1 LEGALREI
9 EGGRDFEKTG
19 ITAKDQAGAA
29 KCGFASGF
37 TGRREAAGPRSI
49 YERRSRTQVAVLNL
63 GTLDR
68 GITVRAGAA
77 ISSYNGMSMPRSE
90 PLSDDEILS
99 YLNRS
104 TKPASLRQIA
114 AALGLRHANRRALA
128 KSVTRLKR
136 RKVIE
141 EVRAGCYRLA
151 GTKSAKGEERHRRRE
166 ATSKLGGD
174 VAVAE
179 PGVAAAGGAPGA
191 GRDAGRDPNLVT
203 GRLVAHHDGYGFVV
217 PESPRRDLDGDLFI
231 PPNQSGDAMHGDR
244 VIAHIERRQ
253 PGREGAGRAEGR
265 ILRVLGRAHP
275 TVVGVFRYGPRGN
288 VVLPYE
294 ARLNQEIVIPP
305 GDELTPELLDK
316 YGADTREHRS
326 DASGDSRGDSRG
338 GSGGG
343 ASRSGSRVGAG
354 RLAELDGAVVNVEL
368 TRFPHAG
375 VPGAGRVIE
384 VLGHPGEFGVDVEIL
399 IRKHHLPYRFPA
411 EVLEEARRVALL
423 PADADEADHEPE
435 RRDFRQLPIVTI
447 DGETARDF
455 DDAVYVE
462 RRGENWHLQVHIAD
476 VAHYVTRNG
485 ALDREA
491 RLRGTSVY
499 FPDRAVPM
507 LPEELSNGICSLK
520 PHEDRLV
527 MSVLLDL
534 DSAGEVRHAEFTAG
548 VIRSAERMTYTNVNR
563 VLEGDAEAVERY
575 AALAPRFRD
584 MRDLAL
590 ILNARRAQRGSMDFD
605 LPERVLTFDA
615 EGRMTGIT
623 RSERNIA
630 HRLIEE
636 FMLAANQAVA
646 RYLEGRGLHSLHRV
660 HEKPDPKKVLEF
672 EQLAQAFGYSL
683 GVPGLSERR
692 VTVRHGQVPPRGQ
705 EGQARRGGR
714 RDGGRR
720 DEPMVVSL
728 PGAHEFQI
736 RPQHYQ
742 RLTQKIAGKPEERI
756 LSYLMLRSLKQARYA
771 VDPLG
776 HFALAFDQYAHFTSP
791 IRRYP
796 DLVVHRVLKWAL
808 AHAEA
813 AAGTAEGG
821 GPYSR
826 GELAAIA
833 LESSESERRAEGA
846 ERELIDWKT
855 AQFMEQHLGEE
866 YEALIISVQKFGF
879 FVELMEI
886 FVEGLVPMNRLE
898 EEAGGHCFYRER
910 DHAIVAGRGNRAR
923 IWKLGARVRVR
934 AERIDPMRRRVE
946 FALAT

>member
-1 LEGALREI
+1 MLRSLLRSEND
-9 EGGRDFEKTG
+9 GVVARSR
-19 ITAKDQAGAA
+19 AGWW
-29 KCGFASGF
+29 
-37 TGRREAAGPRSI
+37 GRRTIIKRGAV
-49 YERRSRTQVAVLNL
+49 RRWLQNL
-63 GTLDR
+63 LTLDG
-68 GITVRAGAA
+68 GITVQAGAA
-77 ISSYNGMSMPRSE
+77 ISSYNGTSMPRSE
-90 PLSDDEILS
+90 PLSDDDILS

-114 AALGLRHANRRALA
+114 SALGLRHAARRALA

-136 RKVIE
+136 RKLIE
-141 EVRAGCYRLA
+141 EVRAGCYHVA
-151 GTKSAKGEERHRRRE
+151 GTKSAKDEERHRRRDP
-166 ATSKLGGD
+166 ASKLGGD

-179 PGVAAAGGAPGA
+179 PSVAEVGRAPSIP
-191 GRDAGRDPNLVT
+191 RDAERDASRDPNLVT

-244 VIAHIERRQ
+244 VIARIERRH

-275 TVVGVFRYGPRGN
+275 TVVGVFRYGARGN

-305 GDELTPELLDK
+305 GEELTPELLDK
-316 YGADTREHRS
+316 YGTEAGERQS
-326 DASGDSRGDSRG
+326 GAGGDSRADLRA
-338 GSGGG
+338 GSG
-343 ASRSGSRVGAG
+343 RGSR

-411 EVLEEARRVALL
+411 EVLEEAQRVAQL
-423 PADADEADHEPE
+423 PTDAAEAGDQPE

-462 RRGENWHLQVHIAD
+462 RRGDDWHLEVHIAD

-527 MSVLLDL
+527 MSVLLEL
-534 DSAGEVRHAEFTAG
+534 DSAGEVRHAEFTPG
-548 VIRSAERMTYTNVNR
+548 VIRSAERMTYTNANR
-563 VLEGDAEAVERY
+563 VLEGDAGALERY
-575 AALAPRFRD
+575 AALAPRFRE

-646 RYLEGRGLHSLHRV
+646 RYLEERGLYSLHRV

-672 EQLAQAFGYSL
+672 EELARAFGYSL

-692 VTVRHGQVPPRGQ
+692 VTVRHGQVPARRQ
-705 EGQARRGGR
+705 EGLARNGR
-714 RDGGRR
+714 RDSRRR

-742 RLTQKIAGKPEERI
+742 RLTKKIAGKPEERI

-776 HFALAFDQYAHFTSP
+776 HFALAFDQYTHFTSP

-808 AHAEA
+808 AHPEA
-813 AAGTAEGG
+813 PPGTAQGSE
-821 GPYSR
+821 PHSR

-898 EEAGGHCFYRER
+898 EEVGEHCFFRER
-910 DHAIVAGRGNRAR
+910 DHAIVAGRGSRAR